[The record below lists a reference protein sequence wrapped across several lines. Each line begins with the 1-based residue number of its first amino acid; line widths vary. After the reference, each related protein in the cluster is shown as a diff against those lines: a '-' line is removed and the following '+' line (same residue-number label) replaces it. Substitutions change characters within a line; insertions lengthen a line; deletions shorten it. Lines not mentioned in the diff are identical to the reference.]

1 MIFSKRKNILPGISA
16 CLFFIIWP
24 IVGLSAEET
33 TRLGTVTV
41 TGEVEEEENSYTVE
55 TNNVPGIVPD
65 AAALLHS
72 VPGADVNRNG
82 ILTGIA
88 QYRGMYAD
96 RVNVKLNGI
105 TIPGGGPNGMD
116 TPLSYIPGAQLQGIE
131 VIRGIAPV
139 SSGLETLGGTLHAT
153 SIRPGF
159 GSGEQFESQGT
170 LNLSGATVND
180 ARALGVVAG
189 LANRA
194 HRMHI
199 AGSRERGDDIEFD
212 GGEIRPSEHDRENY
226 SLGYGLRQS
235 SHEFALD
242 FTHNDTGLTG
252 TPSLPMDIEVIDTDI
267 VSGEYTGFAG
277 LYELHGR
284 LYYSDVYHSM
294 SNFVL
299 RPEPM
304 MGKRRTAATGR
315 GTGFRL
321 DAGRELGQG
330 ELLFGL
336 DGQMATHDAV
346 ITNPDMA
353 MFRVVNFNDAQRD
366 LLGVFSEWNG
376 ALGAGWDSEFG
387 VRVNQVRMDAG
398 NVDHHMA
405 GGNVNIATLRDN
417 FNTADRSKTDTNVDW
432 VARFMHPLSNG
443 TSVEI
448 GVARKM
454 RSPSYQERY
463 LWVPM
468 QSTGGLA
475 DGNTYIGD
483 INLDPEVSHQLEL
496 ALNMQSA
503 SGYFEP
509 RIFYRDVSDYI
520 QGVPATNVAALA
532 IDAGVLQ
539 FANVDATLYG
549 TDVAWGYSIND
560 NWSLGG
566 IISYVRGK
574 RDDISDNLYRIAPL
588 NGTLGLNYAVATWDV
603 TAEGV
608 FYDRQDRVSV
618 TNGETPS
625 GGYALMNLYGKVRVK
640 KDMLLSGG
648 VGNVFDR
655 KYAPHVTGINR
666 AGGSDVAIG
675 ERVPGDGRNVY
686 LAMRLDW

>member
-1 MIFSKRKNILPGISA
+1 MLSKEFKCSAGVIVFLLP
-16 CLFFIIWP
+16 FFWP
-24 IVGLSAEET
+24 ITGLSADT
-33 TRLGTVTV
+33 ATRLDAVTV
-41 TGEVEEEENSYTVE
+41 TGEIEAEENSYTVKADD
-55 TNNVPGIVPD
+55 VPGIVPD

-72 VPGADVNRNG
+72 VPGANVNRNG
-82 ILTGIA
+82 VLTGIA
-88 QYRGMYAD
+88 QYRGMFAD

-116 TPLSYIPGAQLQGIE
+116 TPLSYIPGVQLRGIE

-139 SSGLETLGGTLHAT
+139 SSGLETMGGTLHAT

-159 GSGEQFESQGT
+159 ATGEQFESQGQ
-170 LNLSGATVND
+170 LSLSGATVND
-180 ARALGVVAG
+180 SFALGVVAG

-194 HRMHI
+194 HRMYI

-212 GGEIRPSEHDRENY
+212 GGEIRPSEHDRDNY

-242 FTHNDTGLTG
+242 VTHNDTGLTG

-267 VSGEYTGFAG
+267 VSGEYTGIAG
-277 LYELHGR
+277 DYELHGR
-284 LYYSDVYHSM
+284 LYYTDVYHAM

-304 MGKRRTAATGR
+304 MGKRRTAASGS

-321 DAGRELGQG
+321 DAGRILAQG
-330 ELLFGL
+330 ELLFGV
-336 DGQMATHDAV
+336 DGQAATHDAV

-366 LLGVFSEWNG
+366 LLGVFSEWSG
-376 ALGAGWDSEFG
+376 ALGAGWNSEFG
-387 VRVNQVRMDAG
+387 LRVNQVYMDAG

-405 GGNVNIATLRDN
+405 GANVNISTLRDN

-432 VARFMHPLSNG
+432 VVRFMRPLSAG
-443 TSVEI
+443 TSIEV
-448 GVARKM
+448 GVARKT

-496 ALNMQSA
+496 ALNVQAA

-520 QGVPATNVAALA
+520 QGVPASNVAALA

-549 TDVAWGYSIND
+549 TDVAWGYSIDD

-566 IISYVRGK
+566 VISYVRGK
-574 RDDISDNLYRIAPL
+574 RDDIADDLYRIAPL
-588 NGTLGLNYAVATWDV
+588 NGTLGVNYAAANWDV

-608 FYDRQDRVSV
+608 FYDRQDRVST

-625 GGYALMNLYGKVRVK
+625 GGYALMNLYGKYRVK
-640 KDMLLSGG
+640 KNLLLSGG
-648 VGNVFDR
+648 LGNVFDR

>member
-1 MIFSKRKNILPGISA
+1 MLLP
-16 CLFFIIWP
+16 LTWP
-24 IVGLSAEET
+24 IAGLSAEEA
-33 TRLGTVTV
+33 TRLDVVTV
-41 TGEVEEEENSYTVE
+41 TGEIEEEENTYTVE
-55 TNNVPGIVPD
+55 ANNIPGMVPD
-65 AAALLHS
+65 AATLLHS
-72 VPGADVNRNG
+72 VPGANVNRNG
-82 ILTGIA
+82 VLTGIA

-159 GSGEQFESQGT
+159 GAGEQFESHGT
-170 LNLSGATVND
+170 LNLSGAAVND

-189 LANRA
+189 LANRT

-277 LYELHGR
+277 AYELHGR
-284 LYYSDVYHSM
+284 LYYTDVYHSM

-304 MGKRRTAATGR
+304 MGKRRTAATGS
-315 GTGFRL
+315 GTGYRL
-321 DAGRELGQG
+321 DAGRELGRG

-405 GGNVNIATLRDN
+405 GANVNIATLRDN
-417 FNTADRSKTDTNVDW
+417 FNAADRSKTDTNVDW
-432 VARFMHPLSNG
+432 VARFMHPLSTG
-443 TSVEI
+443 ASVEI

-496 ALNMQSA
+496 ALNIKSA

-520 QGVPATNVAALA
+520 QGVPATDAAALA

-549 TDVAWGYSIND
+549 TDVAWGYSIDD

-566 IISYVRGK
+566 ILSYVRGK

-625 GGYALMNLYGKVRVK
+625 GGYALMNLYGKYRVK
-640 KDMLLSGG
+640 KNLLLSGG

-655 KYAPHVTGINR
+655 RYAPHVTGINR